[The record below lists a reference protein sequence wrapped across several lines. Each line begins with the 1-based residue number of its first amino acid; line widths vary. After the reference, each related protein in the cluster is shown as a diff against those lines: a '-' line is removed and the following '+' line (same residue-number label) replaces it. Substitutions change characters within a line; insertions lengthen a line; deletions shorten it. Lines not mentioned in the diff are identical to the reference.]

1 MWGTNQNI
9 TGAVTRNSDDQQVAQ
24 TLEEILNKTT
34 RIMPRGHHFFND
46 AIRCASIT
54 TGKSI
59 NALIQKRGI
68 RVAKQCNC
76 GLIRDF
82 TLDSAGH
89 ELIQHG

>member
-1 MWGTNQNI
+1 MWGANQNI
-9 TGAVTRNSDDQQVAQ
+9 TGPVTRDSDDQQITQ
-24 TLEEILNKTT
+24 TLEKILNKTT
-34 RIMPRGHHFFND
+34 RIMPRGHHLFND
-46 AIRCASIT
+46 AIRGASIA

-68 RVAKQCNC
+68 RVAEQRNC